1 MMDIQPI
8 AATAIALLSP
18 YIAKGTEEFA
28 KSAGKAA
35 AEKVGAL
42 YQAIKKRLRGDA
54 YAEQTLTRAEEKP
67 ESEGRQ
73 AALKEVLA
81 EKMEENTDFAETVRR
96 LVEESKQL
104 GGGDIINQQIKISG
118 RAQVGDV
125 FQVGTLEGG
134 ISKKESDHPYP

>member
-1 MMDIQPI
+1 MTSD
-8 AATAIALLSP
+8 
-18 YIAKGTEEFA
+18 
-28 KSAGKAA
+28 
-35 AEKVGAL
+35 KVGAL
-42 YQAIKKRLRGDA
+42 YQAIKKRLGGDA

-81 EKMEENTDFAETVRR
+81 EKMEENADFAETVRR

-134 ISKKESDHPYP
+134 ISKKESDHPNP